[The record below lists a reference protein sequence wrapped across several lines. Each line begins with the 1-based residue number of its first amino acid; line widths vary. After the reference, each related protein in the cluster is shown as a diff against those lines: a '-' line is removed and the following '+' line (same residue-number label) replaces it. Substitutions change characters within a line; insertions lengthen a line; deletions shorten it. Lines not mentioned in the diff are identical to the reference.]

1 MTFEGDLRFPKM
13 AFEGELHFLGMA
25 LEGNQRSP
33 TNEL

>member
-33 TNEL
+33 PNEL